1 MYNKTQVVSQYRQF
15 LNTGKNFR
23 GFHKYMKIKTQKRK
37 PEAGFF
43 FFLGACLQLSGHF
56 LVCLLLVVFKEK
68 KNVDPCA
75 TLVFMAEL

>member
-37 PEAGFF
+37 PEAVF